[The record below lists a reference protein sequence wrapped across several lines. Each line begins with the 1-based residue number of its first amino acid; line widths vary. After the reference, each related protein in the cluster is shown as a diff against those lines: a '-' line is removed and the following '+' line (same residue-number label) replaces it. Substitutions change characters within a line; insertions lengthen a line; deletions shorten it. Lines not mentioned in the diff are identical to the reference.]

1 MQYNLADMTPE
12 NAAVVEPQPAG
23 MGELARLTGVFFE
36 PGRTFADVAQR
47 PSWFVPMLLTVLFG
61 LIFCVVVGQRIG
73 WDNIAVQQ
81 MEKRMA
87 TMQPEQREQA
97 MKSVDL
103 TKKIT
108 QISAYAIAVIGPA
121 IGYLIAA
128 GVLMGIVAG
137 ILSAPVKFKQVF
149 AIMCYSGMVGVV
161 TVLLMV
167 VVIFLKKNPADF
179 DIQHPLAFNAGAL
192 MDPNGPK
199 KFMFALASSL
209 DVFTFWKILLIAVG
223 LKAAAGKKLSFG
235 GALFAV
241 LLPWGVLVLIGAT
254 FAGMFG

>member
-12 NAAVVEPQPAG
+12 NAAAVEPQPAG
-23 MGELARLTGVFFE
+23 MGELGRLTGVFFE
-36 PGRTFADVAQR
+36 PGKTFADIAQR

-61 LIFCVVVGQRIG
+61 LIFCAVVGQRIG
-73 WDNIAVQQ
+73 WDNVAMQQ
-81 MEKRMA
+81 MAKRMA
-87 TMQPEQREQA
+87 TMQPEQREAA

-108 QISAYAIAVIGPA
+108 QITAYIFAVIGPA

-128 GVLMGIVAG
+128 AVLLGIVAG

-149 AIMCYSGMVGVV
+149 AIMCYSGMVGLLMVV
-161 TVLLMV
+161 LMV

-192 MDPNGPK
+192 MDPNGPN

-209 DVFTFWKILLIAVG
+209 DVFTIWKIILIAVG
-223 LKAAAGKKLSFG
+223 L
-235 GALFAV
+235 
-241 LLPWGVLVLIGAT
+241 
-254 FAGMFG
+254 

>member
-1 MQYNLADMTPE
+1 MTPE
-12 NAAVVEPQPAG
+12 NAAAMEPQPAG

-36 PGRTFADVAQR
+36 PGKTFADVAQR
-47 PSWFVPMLLTVLFG
+47 PTWLVPMLLTVLFG
-61 LIFCVVVGQRIG
+61 LIFCAVVGQRIG
-73 WDNIAVQQ
+73 WDNVVQQ
-81 MEKRMA
+81 AMEKKVA
-87 TMQPEQREQA
+87 TMPQEQRDA
-97 MKSVDL
+97 MAKNADL

-108 QISAYAIAVIGPA
+108 LVGAYTVAVIRPVIICLISAAV
-121 IGYLIAA
+121 L
-128 GVLMGIVAG
+128 LGIVAG

-161 TVLLMV
+161 AVVLMMV
-167 VVIFLKKNPADF
+167 VVFLKANPADF

-192 MDPNGPK
+192 MNPQGPN
-199 KFMFALASSL
+199 KFLFTLASSL
-209 DVFTFWKILLIAVG
+209 DVFTFWRIFLIAVG

-254 FAGMFG
+254 FAGIFG

>member
-36 PGRTFADVAQR
+36 PGKTFADVAQR

-61 LIFCVVVGQRIG
+61 LIFCAMVGQRVG
-73 WDNIAVQQ
+73 WDNVVQQQ
-81 MEKRMA
+81 MEKKMA
-87 TMQPEQREQA
+87 TMSPEQREQA
-97 MKSVDL
+97 MKSADL
-103 TKKIT
+103 SKKIT
-108 QISAYAIAVIGPA
+108 PIIAYTAAVIGPA
-121 IGYLIAA
+121 IAYLISAL
-128 GVLMGIVAG
+128 VLLGIVAG

-149 AIMCYSGMVGVV
+149 AIMCYSGMIGVV
-161 TVLLMV
+161 AAGLTV

-192 MDPNGPK
+192 MDPNGPN
-199 KFMFALASSL
+199 KFLFALASSL
-209 DVFTFWKILLIAVG
+209 DLFSLWRILLIAVG

-241 LLPWGVLVLIGAT
+241 LLPWCVLVLIGAT

>member
-12 NAAVVEPQPAG
+12 NAAAVEPPPAG

-36 PGRTFADVAQR
+36 PGKTFADVAQR

-73 WDNIAVQQ
+73 WDNIAQQQ

-87 TMQPEQREQA
+87 TMQPDQREQA
-97 MKSVDL
+97 MKQADL

-108 QISAYAIAVIGPA
+108 QVSAYVIAVIGPA

-128 GVLMGIVAG
+128 AVLLGIVAG

-161 TVLLMV
+161 AAVLTV

-192 MDPNGPK
+192 MDPNGPN
-199 KFMFALASSL
+199 KFLFALASSL
-209 DVFTFWKILLIAVG
+209 DVFSLWKILLIAVG

-241 LLPWGVLVLIGAT
+241 LLPWAVLVLIGAT
-254 FAGMFG
+254 FSGMFG

>member
-1 MQYNLADMTPE
+1 MTPE
-12 NAAVVEPQPAG
+12 NRAVVEPQPAG

-36 PGRTFADVAQR
+36 PSKTFADVAQR

-73 WDNIAVQQ
+73 WDNVAQQQ

-87 TMQPEQREQA
+87 TMSPDQREAA
-97 MKSVDL
+97 MKSADL

-108 QISAYAIAVIGPA
+108 QVSAYVIAVIGPA

-128 GVLMGIVAG
+128 LVLLGIVAG

-149 AIMCYSGMVGVV
+149 AILCYAGMVGVLQAV
-161 TVLLMV
+161 LMV
-167 VVIFLKKNPADF
+167 AVVFLKKNPADF

-192 MDPNGPK
+192 MDPNGPN
-199 KFMFALASSL
+199 KFLYALASAL
-209 DVFTFWKILLIAVG
+209 DVFSLWRVLLIAVG

-241 LLPWGVLVLIGAT
+241 LLPWAVLVLIGAT

>member
-1 MQYNLADMTPE
+1 MTPE
-12 NAAVVEPQPAG
+12 NAAAVEPQPAG

-36 PGRTFADVAQR
+36 PGKTFADVVQR

-73 WDNIAVQQ
+73 WDNIAQQQ

-87 TMQPEQREQA
+87 KMQPEQRAQA
-97 MKSVDL
+97 MQQADL

-108 QISAYAIAVIGPA
+108 QVSAYTIAVIGPA

-128 GVLMGIVAG
+128 AVLLGIVAG

-149 AIMCYSGMVGVV
+149 AIMCYSGMIGVV
-161 TVLLMV
+161 AAGLTV

-192 MDPNGPK
+192 MDPNGPN
-199 KFMFALASSL
+199 KFLFALASSL
-209 DVFTFWKILLIAVG
+209 DLFSLWRILLIAVG

-241 LLPWGVLVLIGAT
+241 LLPWCVLVLIGAT

>member
-1 MQYNLADMTPE
+1 MQYNFADMTPE
-12 NAAVVEPQPAG
+12 NAGVVEPQPAG

-36 PGRTFADVAQR
+36 PGKTFADVAQR

-61 LIFCVVVGQRIG
+61 LIFCAVVGQRIG
-73 WDNIAVQQ
+73 WDNVAQQQ
-81 MEKRMA
+81 MEMRMA
-87 TMQPEQREQA
+87 KMSPEQRAQA
-97 MKSVDL
+97 MQGAEMSKKL
-103 TKKIT
+103 TPI
-108 QISAYAIAVIGPA
+108 IAYIAAVLGPA

-128 GVLMGIVAG
+128 LVLLGIVSG

-149 AIMCYSGMVGVV
+149 AIMCYSGMIGVV
-161 TVLLMV
+161 TVVLMV

-179 DIQHPLAFNAGAL
+179 DIQHPLMFNAGAL
-192 MDPNGPK
+192 MDPNGPN
-199 KFMFALASSL
+199 KFLFAVASSL
-209 DVFTFWKILLIAVG
+209 DVFSFWRIFLIAVG

-254 FAGMFG
+254 FAGLFG

>member
-36 PGRTFADVAQR
+36 PGKTFADVAQR

-61 LIFCVVVGQRIG
+61 LIFCAMVGQRVG
-73 WDNIAVQQ
+73 WDNVVQQQ
-81 MEKRMA
+81 MEKKMA
-87 TMQPEQREQA
+87 TMSPEQREQA
-97 MKSVDL
+97 MKSADL
-103 TKKIT
+103 SKKIT
-108 QISAYAIAVIGPA
+108 PIIAYTAAVIGPA
-121 IGYLIAA
+121 IAYLISAL
-128 GVLMGIVAG
+128 VLLGIVAG
-137 ILSAPVKFKQVF
+137 ILSAPVKFKQIF
-149 AIMCYSGMVGVV
+149 AVMCYSGLVGVV
-161 TVLLMV
+161 AVVLMV

-179 DIQHPLAFNAGAL
+179 DIQHPLAFNLGAL
-192 MDPNGPK
+192 MDPNGS
-199 KFMFALASSL
+199 KFMLAVASSL

-241 LLPWGVLVLIGAT
+241 LLPWCVLVLVGAA